1 MKDYK
6 VSAQSLIS
14 WQSKSKKNE
23 KMDFENLKIQLDI
36 PLAPARIAGRE

>member
-14 WQSKSKKNE
+14 WQSKTRKRE
-23 KMDFENLKIQLDI
+23 KAKFQNFEVQLEI
-36 PLAPARIAGRE
+36 APTPGNMVG